1 MELKQKLSSAMCHML
16 PSVSGAKKNERVR
29 KQMSLWLG
37 YSNLNT
43 SSPILEPFLSCTS
56 IPKRGSD
63 SQVQRQQQKLLL
75 LLLTKQKSEPPA
87 PRAEGVR
94 GREEGELYAA
104 SLR

>member
-1 MELKQKLSSAMCHML
+1 ML
-16 PSVSGAKKNERVR
+16 PSVSGAKKKNERVR

-75 LLLTKQKSEPPA
+75 LLLTKQKSEPP
-87 PRAEGVR
+87 EGGGGER
-94 GREEGELYAA
+94 REQGELYAA